1 MTNYI
6 LRRLFLMI
14 PTLIGIITITFI
26 ISEYVPGGPLDQVKA
41 MLEGRGSH
49 FQAAG
54 ELAVPT
60 AGDPKKKKHDPKL
73 EARLKRVY
81 GLNHSTPTRLAR
93 MFIWF
98 GKDSLLSSEEIDE
111 NTAEVVQ
118 SGKDKYLLVRLDG
131 QYYAYPNY
139 LIVNGKPG
147 ELVYDPAR
155 RQLIS
160 IADNA
165 HYNVITGLPQD
176 HGSKPLQAIPL
187 ELKNAKG
194 RIDIYIKEAPWE
206 AFTNYNNWH
215 GFFLFKFGNSLVYN
229 KTVVEL
235 IKERLPISM
244 SLGVF
249 SFFAVYLICIILG
262 IAKAVRNGARFDTV
276 TSFIILLGYSIPGF
290 VLAVL
295 LVVYFGPGEGHILN
309 IVPLDGGLT
318 SIGTAGYESWSIGK
332 KALDYFHHLW
342 APTVCLSLGS
352 FAVLTILTKNSI
364 LEHMHQLYALAAR
377 ARGLSEKK
385 VLYKHVLRNS
395 LIPLITGFPSGF
407 LAMFFTGSLLIEKI
421 FGLNGLGLLGYTSVI
436 ERDFPVVMSSLFIFT
451 ILGLLGQLLTDISYV
466 IVDPRISF
474 EGSRG

>member
-6 LRRLFLMI
+6 LRRLLLMV

-41 MLEGRGSH
+41 ILEGRGSH

-54 ELAVPT
+54 ELAAVGT
-60 AGDPKKKKHDPKL
+60 GDPKKKRHDPKL

-81 GLNHSTPTRLAR
+81 GLNHSASQRLAR

-98 GKDSLLSSEEIDE
+98 GKDSLLSSAEIDE
-111 NTAEVVQ
+111 NSAEIVQ
-118 SGKDKYLLVRLDG
+118 SGRDKYLLVRLDG

-139 LIVNGKPG
+139 LQTDGKPG
-147 ELVYDPAR
+147 EIVYDPA
-155 RQLIS
+155 QKELIS
-160 IADNA
+160 LADNA
-165 HYNVITGLPQD
+165 HYNVRTGTAIDP
-176 HGSKPLQAIPL
+176 GKEPLQAVPL
-187 ELKNAKG
+187 ELKTTKS
-194 RIDIYIKEAPWE
+194 RTDIYIKEAPWE
-206 AFTNYNNWH
+206 SFTNYNNWH

-229 KTVVEL
+229 KTVIEL
-235 IKERLPISM
+235 VKERLPVSM

-249 SFFAVYLICIILG
+249 SFFAVYIICIILG
-262 IAKAVRNGARFDTV
+262 IAKAVRNGERFDTV

-295 LVVYFGPGEGHILN
+295 FVVYFGPGEGHILN

-318 SIGTAGYESWSIGK
+318 SAGTAGYENWSLWK
-332 KALDYFHHLW
+332 KVLDYFHHLL
-342 APTVCLSLGS
+342 APTICLSVGS
-352 FAVLTILTKNSI
+352 FAVLTILTKNNI
-364 LEHMHQLYALAAR
+364 LEHMHQLYAVAAR
-377 ARGLSEKK
+377 ARGLSEKT

-451 ILGLLGQLLTDISYV
+451 IMGLLGQLLTDISYV

-474 EGSRG
+474 EGTRG